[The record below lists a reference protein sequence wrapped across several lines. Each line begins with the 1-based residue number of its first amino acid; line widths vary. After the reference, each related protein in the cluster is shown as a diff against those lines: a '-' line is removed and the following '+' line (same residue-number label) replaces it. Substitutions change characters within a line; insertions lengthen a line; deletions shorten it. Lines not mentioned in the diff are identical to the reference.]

1 MSRIHFKELAHM
13 SLENDQSEICME
25 AQGRPDVAAQVQ
37 RQSAGRILSGV
48 GSLNLSLKTFQLIDE
63 IPHTHTDRE
72 YSTLLKVY

>member
-37 RQSAGRILSGV
+37 RQSLAESFLGV
-48 GSLNLSLKTFQLIDE
+48 GSLNLSLKTFN
-63 IPHTHTDRE
+63 
-72 YSTLLKVY
+72 

>member
-37 RQSAGRILSGV
+37 RQSAGRILSWG
-48 GSLNLSLKTFQLIDE
+48 GEPQPFSQDLQLIG
-63 IPHTHTDRE
+63 
-72 YSTLLKVY
+72 